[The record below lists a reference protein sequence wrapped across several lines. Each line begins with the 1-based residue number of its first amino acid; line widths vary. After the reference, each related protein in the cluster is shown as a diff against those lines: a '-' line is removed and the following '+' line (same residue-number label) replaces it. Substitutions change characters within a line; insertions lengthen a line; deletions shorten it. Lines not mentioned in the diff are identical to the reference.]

1 MASQKPKQQQYVAP
15 TPDYTALNQQKLK
28 ELEEADKYRREQ
40 AARRNNKG
48 SQGKSVLSWGGRANG
63 K

>member
-1 MASQKPKQQQYVAP
+1 MGSSKKKSSTP
-15 TPDYTALNQQKLK
+15 TPDYTALNEQKLK

-48 SQGKSVLSWGGRANG
+48 SNGRSVLSYAGR
-63 K
+63 KSK

>member
-1 MASQKPKQQQYVAP
+1 MGSKKAKSSTP
-15 TPDYTALNQQKLK
+15 TADYTALNEQKLK

-48 SQGKSVLSWGGRANG
+48 SNGRSVLSYQGR
-63 K
+63 KSK

>member
-1 MASQKPKQQQYVAP
+1 MGSKKAKASTP
-15 TPDYTALNQQKLK
+15 TADYTALNEQKLK

-40 AARRNNKG
+40 AARRNNSSRKG
-48 SQGKSVLSWGGRANG
+48 QSILSWRGRNG

>member
-1 MASQKPKQQQYVAP
+1 MGSKKKSSTP
-15 TPDYTALNQQKLK
+15 TADYTALNEQKLK

-40 AARRNNKG
+40 AARRNNKAAG
-48 SQGKSVLSWGGRANG
+48 AKSLMSYAGRTS

>member
-1 MASQKPKQQQYVAP
+1 MGSKKAKASTP
-15 TPDYTALNQQKLK
+15 TADYTALNEQKLR

-40 AARRNNKG
+40 AARRNNTSRKG
-48 SQGKSVLSWGGRANG
+48 QSILSWRGRNG

>member
-1 MASQKPKQQQYVAP
+1 MGSKKAKSAP
-15 TPDYTALNQQKLK
+15 APDYTALNEQKLK

-40 AARRNNKG
+40 AARRNNASRKG
-48 SQGKSVLSWGGRANG
+48 QSILSWRGRNG

>member
-1 MASQKPKQQQYVAP
+1 MGSKKKVKAAPAP
-15 TPDYTALNQQKLK
+15 TPDYTALNQQKLR

-48 SQGKSVLSWGGRANG
+48 GSARSVLSWRGRTNA

>member
-1 MASQKPKQQQYVAP
+1 MGSKKAKSAPAP
-15 TPDYTALNQQKLK
+15 TPDYTALNEQKLR

-40 AARRNNKG
+40 AARRNNRG
-48 SQGKSVLSWGGRANG
+48 SNGKSILSWLGRRNG

>member
-1 MASQKPKQQQYVAP
+1 MGSKKTKAQPAP
-15 TPDYTALNQQKLK
+15 TPDYTALNEQKLK

-40 AARRNNKG
+40 AARRNNSSRKG
-48 SQGKSVLSWGGRANG
+48 QSILSWRGRNG

>member
-1 MASQKPKQQQYVAP
+1 MGSKKAKAAPAP
-15 TPDYTALNQQKLK
+15 TPDYTALNEQKLK

-48 SQGKSVLSWGGRANG
+48 AGSRSILSYGGRKNG

>member
-1 MASQKPKQQQYVAP
+1 MGSKKAKSSKPNA
-15 TPDYTALNQQKLK
+15 DYTALNQQKLR

-40 AARRNNKG
+40 AARRNNTG
-48 SQGKSVLSWGGRANG
+48 GHGKSILSWSGRNG

>member
-1 MASQKPKQQQYVAP
+1 MGSKKAKSSTP
-15 TPDYTALNQQKLK
+15 TPDYTALNEQKLR

-40 AARRNNKG
+40 AARRNNHG
-48 SQGKSVLSWGGRANG
+48 INYKSILSWGGRKNG

>member
-1 MASQKPKQQQYVAP
+1 MGSKKAKSAPAP
-15 TPDYTALNQQKLK
+15 TPDYTALNEQKLK

-40 AARRNNKG
+40 AARRNNSSRKG
-48 SQGKSVLSWGGRANG
+48 QSILSWRGRNG

>member
-1 MASQKPKQQQYVAP
+1 MGSKKKAKAAPAP
-15 TPDYTALNQQKLK
+15 TPDYTAINEQKLR

-40 AARRNNKG
+40 AARRNNRG
-48 SQGKSVLSWGGRANG
+48 SNGKSVLSWAGRKNG